1 MDNENKPLSHR
12 EFAKQYPPL
21 PPQGC
26 CPADEEI
33 ARLEK
38 EFFEPEPWAL
48 PLPASL
54 PKLSRK
60 AKKAAAKEEQQQWD
74 DFQLLRNVP
83 QEQPEQ
89 YLDGEEKILSDGM
102 MTPAGKA
109 RLSQNTA
116 IPTSGLDYSDL
127 PLFPDVLPCIVALQ
141 KAKAST
147 EKKPG

>member
-12 EFAKQYPPL
+12 EFAKQFPPL

-38 EFFEPEPWAL
+38 EFFE
-48 PLPASL
+48 
-54 PKLSRK
+54 
-60 AKKAAAKEEQQQWD
+60 Q
-74 DFQLLRNVP
+74 
-83 QEQPEQ
+83 
-89 YLDGEEKILSDGM
+89 EKILSDGM
-102 MTPAGKA
+102 LQPAGKA